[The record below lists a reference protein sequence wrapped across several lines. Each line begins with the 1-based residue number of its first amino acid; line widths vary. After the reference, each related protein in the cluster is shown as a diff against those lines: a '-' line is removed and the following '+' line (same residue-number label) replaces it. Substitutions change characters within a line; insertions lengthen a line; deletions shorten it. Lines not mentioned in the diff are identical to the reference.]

1 MRGRV
6 HHFHLDRVLAV
17 ITKIDEIRQLVT
29 RSIPSPMTLAFAES
43 REARHSRN
51 SHHPLAMGD
60 GFATTLVRCFAAA
73 CRVARP
79 FSPANGDFYSRASG
93 ESPGNGIVAIS
104 RHASHQK
111 APIPRTVP
119 VPTTGNRI
127 RTSVGA
133 SGLGTAEWLS
143 LSASQCLG
151 WLHHS
156 FTTFSPGVPSDGRSA
171 GRKYAACNSSAVRPF
186 LSCLHSRL
194 NHKTQRNSRAGAS
207 ALRRGRDQSVHL

>member
-1 MRGRV
+1 MIAFRSWRGCCVPFMRGRV

-111 APIPRTVP
+111 APHTQNGARTD
-119 VPTTGNRI
+119 NRKPHPDFGWCKWT
-127 RTSVGA
+127 RNGRMVVSLGFTML
-133 SGLGTAEWLS
+133 GLAAPLFHN
-143 LSASQCLG
+143 L
-151 WLHHS
+151 
-156 FTTFSPGVPSDGRSA
+156 FSW
-171 GRKYAACNSSAVRPF
+171 
-186 LSCLHSRL
+186 
-194 NHKTQRNSRAGAS
+194 RAI
-207 ALRRGRDQSVHL
+207 

>member
-1 MRGRV
+1 MV
-6 HHFHLDRVLAV
+6 
-17 ITKIDEIRQLVT
+17 
-29 RSIPSPMTLAFAES
+29 S
-43 REARHSRN
+43 RLHW
-51 SHHPLAMGD
+51 
-60 GFATTLVRCFAAA
+60 FAASL
-73 CRVARP
+73 RP
-79 FSPANGDFYSRASG
+79 VELLAPFPQPTGTFTPELPASRRAMALWRFHDMHH
-93 ESPGNGIVAIS
+93 I
-104 RHASHQK
+104 RRL
-111 APIPRTVP
+111 PIPRTVP

-186 LSCLHSRL
+186 LCCLHSRL

-207 ALRRGRDQSVHL
+207 ALRRGRDQ